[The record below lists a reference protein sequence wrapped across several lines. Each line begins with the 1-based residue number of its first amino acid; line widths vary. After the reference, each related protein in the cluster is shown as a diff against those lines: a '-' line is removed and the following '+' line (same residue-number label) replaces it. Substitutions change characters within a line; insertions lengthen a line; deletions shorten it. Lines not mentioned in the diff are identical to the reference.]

1 MMHPA
6 APASALAQGA
16 AVLSGCGQL
25 GAATLSAV
33 TVKNS
38 GTRLYLSCLQPG
50 YLEKELGSY

>member
-6 APASALAQGA
+6 APVPALAQGA
-16 AVLSGCGQL
+16 AVLLRRGQL

-38 GTRLYLSCLQPG
+38 GTHLCLSCLQPG